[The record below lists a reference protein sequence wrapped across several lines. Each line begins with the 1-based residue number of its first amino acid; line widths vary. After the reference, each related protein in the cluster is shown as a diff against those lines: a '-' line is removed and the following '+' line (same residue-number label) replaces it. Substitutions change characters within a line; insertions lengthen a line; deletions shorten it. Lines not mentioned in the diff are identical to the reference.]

1 MAEPNPH
8 PALGVNNSMAS
19 TLLPLTADTYRVH
32 ELHATE
38 LVWSETNC
46 YVDVW
51 IEVLSAL
58 GLDPLV
64 AAAFTVAT
72 DFEGDQWTFFKYPPE
87 DLRRAYGIDVHE
99 MNPWRSVI
107 DHVEEQ
113 LAMGRL
119 LTVEADSWYLPDTA
133 GVSYRL
139 DHVKSTIV
147 ANDVDREHRRLG
159 YFHNAGYYELSGE
172 DFDGVFRL
180 TGEWPEAV
188 LPPYVEIVR
197 LEGLHRLS
205 EAHASALA
213 LDLLCEYSL
222 RRPMGNPV
230 DRMGARILADLPLLR
245 AGTAEDFHVYAFG
258 TCRQCGASA
267 QTAAAFCRWLGHRH
281 VSNPGTLAAAAQAW
295 QLLAEQSKSLQFSLA
310 RAARGRDIEIAPL
323 LASMAATWQKAQDLT
338 AAVSA
343 LR

>member
-1 MAEPNPH
+1 M
-8 PALGVNNSMAS
+8 SS
-19 TLLPLTADTYRVH
+19 TLIPIRSGSYTVH
-32 ELHATE
+32 GLHATN

-99 MNPWRSVI
+99 MNPWRPVI

-119 LTVEADSWYLPDTA
+119 LTVEVDSWYLPDTA

-147 ANDVDREHRRLG
+147 ANDVDRGGRRLG

-172 DFDGVFRL
+172 DFDGLFRL
-180 TGEWPEAV
+180 TGDWPDSV
-188 LPPYVEIVR
+188 LPPYTEIVR
-197 LEGLHRLS
+197 LEGLVRLP
-205 EAHASALA
+205 ETDATTLA
-213 LDLLCEYSL
+213 FDLLGEYVL
-222 RRPMGNPV
+222 RRPSDNPV
-230 DRMGARILADLPLLR
+230 ERMGRRILADLPVLR
-245 AGTAEDFHVYAFG
+245 EGTPEDFHVYAFG

-267 QTAAAFCRWLGHRH
+267 QTAAEFCRWLGRRH
-281 VSNPGTLAAAAQAW
+281 VSDPDILTAAAEAW
-295 QLLAEQSKSLQFSLA
+295 QSLAEQSKSLQFSLA
-310 RAARGRDIEIAPL
+310 RAARGRAIDVTPL
-323 LASMAATWQKAQDLT
+323 LESLAATWQKAQDLT
-338 AAVSA
+338 ASAAA